1 LFFRAFFSCAQ
12 KSFWHTARTM
22 TLRATL
28 PNLET
33 LNPEALKAL
42 IFLQHE
48 QLLSQSKELLSKSE
62 QLASRDSEIEHL
74 KLLIAKLRRIQ
85 FGRKSEKLDRE
96 IEQLELRLDELEATQ
111 AEKVAPSQTSSA
123 LVLPVHVAARPARR
137 PLPEHLPREVRKYP
151 PKQEA
156 CPDCGGELKHLGED
170 VSEILE
176 YVPARFKVIRQV
188 RPKLACACCE
198 RIVQAEAPSR
208 PIERGVAGPGLLAHV
223 LVSKYC
229 DHLPLYRQSEIYAR
243 EGVELERSTL
253 ADWVGGTSALLAPL
267 VEALRRH
274 VMSATKLH
282 ADDTPVPVLA
292 PGNGKTKTG
301 RLWTYVR
308 DDRPAGDA
316 TPAAVWFAY
325 TPDRKGEH
333 PQAHLSKFAGTLQAD
348 GYAGFDQ
355 VYDTGRIQEAACWA
369 HVRRKFYDLVA
380 AHKSP
385 VAAEALER
393 IGALYAIEKEIR
405 GRSPEERREVRNE
418 RARPLL
424 ESLKQWLDATLGKL
438 SRKSDTALA
447 VRYAF
452 GRWEALL
459 RYVDD
464 GGIEIDNN
472 AAERALRTVALGRKN
487 YLFAGSDAG
496 GERAAAIY
504 SLIGTA
510 KLNDIDP
517 EAYLRDVLTRIAD
530 HPVNRIEELLPW
542 NLVSEFAS
550 LT

>member
-1 LFFRAFFSCAQ
+1 MVAAN
-12 KSFWHTARTM
+12 H
-22 TLRATL
+22 TL
-28 PNLET
+28 PDLDA
-33 LNPEALKAL
+33 LNSNELKAL
-42 IFLQHE
+42 IFSQHTEIHSQRAQLLSKDE
-48 QLLSQSKELLSKSE
+48 QLLS
-62 QLASRDSEIEHL
+62 RDAEIEHL
-74 KLLIAKLRRIQ
+74 KLLIAKLRRLQ

-111 AEKVAPSQTSSA
+111 AENAAPLQAPS
-123 LVLPVHVAARPARR
+123 VAAPATNAAKPARR

-151 PKQEA
+151 PKQKA

-274 VMSATKLH
+274 VMAATKLH

-333 PQAHLSKFAGTLQAD
+333 PQAHLSSFTGTLQAD
-348 GYAGFDQ
+348 GYAGFEQ
-355 VYDTGRIQEAACWA
+355 IYEAERIREAACWA
-369 HVRRKFYDLVA
+369 HVRRKFYDLVV

-424 ESLKQWLDATLGKL
+424 ESLKQWLEATLGKL

-447 VRYAF
+447 VRYALA
-452 GRWEALL
+452 RWEALL

-472 AAERALRTVALGRKN
+472 AAERALRVVALGRKN
-487 YLFAGSDAG
+487 YLFAGSDTG

-530 HPVNRIEELLPW
+530 HPVNRIDQLLPW
-542 NLVSEFAS
+542 NAASSSELGP

>member
-1 LFFRAFFSCAQ
+1 M
-12 KSFWHTARTM
+12 TARV
-22 TLRATL
+22 TL
-28 PNLET
+28 PDLDA
-33 LNPEALKAL
+33 LNPNELKAL
-42 IFLQHE
+42 IFSQHTEIHSQHE
-48 QLLSQSKELLSKSE
+48 QLLSKDA
-62 QLASRDSEIEHL
+62 QLASRDNEIEHL
-74 KLLIAKLRRIQ
+74 KLLLAKLRRVQ

-96 IEQLELRLDELEATQ
+96 IEQLELRLDELETTQ
-111 AEKVAPSQTSSA
+111 AEQAAPSQTPA
-123 LVLPVHVAARPARR
+123 APPVNAAKPARR

-151 PKQEA
+151 PKQIA
-156 CPDCGGELKHLGED
+156 CPDCGGELKQLGED
-170 VSEILE
+170 VSEMLE

-188 RPKLACACCE
+188 RPKLACACCD

-208 PIERGVAGPGLLAHV
+208 PIARGVAGPGLLAHV

-308 DDRPAGDA
+308 DDRPAADP

-333 PQAHLSKFAGTLQAD
+333 PQAHLSKFTGTLQAD
-348 GYAGFDQ
+348 GYAGFEQ
-355 VYDTGRIQEAACWA
+355 IYEAGRIQEAACWA
-369 HVRRKFYDLVA
+369 HARRKFYDLVA

-385 VAAEALER
+385 VATEALER
-393 IGALYAIEKEIR
+393 IGALYAIEREIR

-424 ESLKQWLDATLGKL
+424 ESLKQWLEATLGKL

-447 VRYAF
+447 VRYAL

-487 YLFAGSDAG
+487 YLFAGSDDG

-504 SLIGTA
+504 SLIGSA
-510 KLNDIDP
+510 KLNGLDP
-517 EAYLRDVLTRIAD
+517 EAYLRNVLSRIAD
-530 HPVNRIEELLPW
+530 HPINHIDELLPW
-542 NLVSEFAS
+542 NLASEFAS